1 MNLLETVES
10 IVLYQINDNGTRKK
24 LERFIPDSICNEE
37 LNPWDIIDRRA
48 IRFSIKD
55 ILYEYDVDGL
65 KVIT

>member
-10 IVLYQINDNGTRKK
+10 VVLYQINDNSTRKK
-24 LERFIPDSICNEE
+24 LESFIPDSICNEE